1 MYYSSG
7 PRPTLS
13 SVDVSNDTVLFSTS
27 ACFYFGQL
35 LSMKPYVN
43 AVCKSSFFHD
53 LRNIVIFLRKYILLL
68 TLLRLSFNPLLFLTL
83 ITVSHYQTSFE
94 TSLIHLNFNLKYY
107 SHVDRKLTKQKHS
120 FKRKNIL
127 QIWRKLWRLLASPA
141 WQHVGLRNTI
151 VNLGFFMKSA
161 HFSLQWK

>member
-120 FKRKNIL
+120 FKR
-127 QIWRKLWRLLASPA
+127 
-141 WQHVGLRNTI
+141 
-151 VNLGFFMKSA
+151 
-161 HFSLQWK
+161 